1 MTVVT
6 KSRDQALVRD
16 GRRHYHERVK
26 YVVGSERQQILIA
39 PAGHGTDDGLRV
51 PDGIRHAVDNTT
63 SRASCGASVTSLFV
77 FGDLDWTTM
86 LSNEM
91 CPWCSA
97 PRSDDAASER
107 MTRQDQT

>member
-6 KSRDQALVRD
+6 KAHDQALVRD
-16 GRRHYHERVK
+16 GRRTYRERVK

-51 PDGIRHAVDNTT
+51 PDGIRHAVDSTT
-63 SRASCGASVTSLFV
+63 ERASCGAAADSLFV

-91 CPWCSA
+91 CPRCKRTA
-97 PRSDDAASER
+97 F
-107 MTRQDQT
+107 

>member
-6 KSRDQALVRD
+6 KAHDQALVRD
-16 GRRHYHERVK
+16 GRRNYRERVK

-51 PDGIRHAVDNTT
+51 PDGIRHAVDSTT
-63 SRASCGASVTSLFV
+63 GHPSCGVSAGSLFV

-91 CPWCSA
+91 CPRCKRTA
-97 PRSDDAASER
+97 F
-107 MTRQDQT
+107 

>member
-6 KSRDQALVRD
+6 KSHDPALVRD
-16 GRRHYHERVK
+16 GRRNYHERVK
-26 YVVGSERQQILIA
+26 YVVGSERQQILLA

-51 PDGIRHAVDNTT
+51 PDGIRHAVDSTT
-63 SRASCGASVTSLFV
+63 RHASCGVPANALFV

-91 CPWCSA
+91 CPRCKRTA
-97 PRSDDAASER
+97 F
-107 MTRQDQT
+107 